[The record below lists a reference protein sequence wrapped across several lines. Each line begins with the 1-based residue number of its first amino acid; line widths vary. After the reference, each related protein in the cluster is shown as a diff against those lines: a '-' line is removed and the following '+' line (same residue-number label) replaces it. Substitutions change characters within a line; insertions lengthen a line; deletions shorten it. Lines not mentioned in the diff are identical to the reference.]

1 MDSTLLRRQCHPCAS
16 LSYVYTYQVIYIYVD
31 MLRCGSLHI
40 NSAATVIICTVV
52 VIIQKARRPGALRYA
67 LCCTSFA
74 CKRHSCFSVW
84 WHHINHQQTNDTCWR
99 GGNAS
104 SGTFRCLQSPQFMVD
119 DFGKH
124 SSAAGSVFYA
134 VVSPQQHVLMIPRSG
149 LGFEMDRSSPDPKH
163 SPRCTLCA
171 LLCTC

>member
-16 LSYVYTYQVIYIYVD
+16 LSYVYTYQVVYIYVD
-31 MLRCGSLHI
+31 MLGCGSLHI
-40 NSAATVIICTVV
+40 NSAATVIIRTAA

-67 LCCTSFA
+67 LWCTSFA
-74 CKRHSCFSVW
+74 CKRHSCCSVW
-84 WHHINHQQTNDTCWR
+84 QHHINHRQTNDTCWR

-104 SGTFRCLQSPQFMVD
+104 SGSFRCLQSLQFTVD

-124 SSAAGSVFYA
+124 SSAAGSVFHA
-134 VVSPQQHVLMIPRSG
+134 VVSPQKHVLMVLCSE
-149 LGFEMDRSSPDPKH
+149 LGFETDRSSTDPKH
-163 SPRCTLCA
+163 SPRSTLRA